1 MQTAQSLS
9 IPFPEFATLAALPQE
24 DLPQGPQQS
33 PILEENLLISCDSQK
48 KSLPLR
54 DIYSDSIFFTYNNME
69 VQTKENKI
77 FAPLK
82 DKWLVNKPEEQVRQK
97 YICRLV
103 DSYGYNLD
111 QMAQELQVTNS
122 QRGQG
127 AARGDIVIWRS
138 KEDKLNNK
146 CALIVV
152 ECKAESITIRQEDY
166 FQGYN
171 YAAWA
176 GADFFVTTNLKET
189 RVFRVVKGELP
200 KRLEEIADIPT
211 ADKAQDPKEIDK
223 LLQQTKAFTRDEF
236 SKLLFKCHNIIR
248 NNDKLSPEAA
258 FDEIS
263 KILFI
268 KIRYERDNTG
278 TQIFSLDNFKK
289 ARETYNSFKS
299 KDAPEFYQFLFEKT
313 KEDFANDHLFEQND
327 IIKIRENSFEQIVKE
342 LQIYNLSTTSDDVKG
357 IAFEKFLGRTFR
369 GELGQF
375 FTPRTIVEFMVK
387 VLDPQESEYICDPCC
402 GSGGFLIN
410 AFEYVRAQIEQDIEQ
425 EKEKIKEQY
434 YTDSYDQLPDKQKEA
449 IDTKIA
455 NAFQILNQELDINNA
470 EGRLRSLSFDCIY
483 GTDANPRMARTAK
496 MNMIMHGDGHGG
508 VHHHDGLLNVNG
520 IFDNRFDVILT
531 NPPFGAHIDKDLKI
545 TEADKFTDEAKI
557 KLYTK
562 RYGDA
567 YLEALKQ
574 VNDHIGEPILSLFET
589 GAMSGLTEV
598 LFIERCLNLL
608 KPGGRMGIVLPEGV
622 LNNTNLQKIR
632 DFVESKAK
640 IMLVVS
646 IPQDVFI
653 ASGATVKPSLLF
665 FRKFTEEEATLYA
678 TITDDARAEA
688 VAPYLSELED
698 IDLKLAT
705 RGKDAVSKEDKKRLK
720 IRRKDIETVIETETK
735 KLVKE
740 RFDYQIPIAEV
751 QKAGISTTGAPIE
764 NELLPLETEY
774 TEYRKEHSLWMQ
786 KAKQI
791 TYTLDKNGNIIR
803 MHN

>member
-1 MQTAQSLS
+1 MDIQ
-9 IPFPEFATLAALPQE
+9 I
-24 DLPQGPQQS
+24 
-33 PILEENLLISCDSQK
+33 EN
-48 KSLPLR
+48 
-54 DIYSDSIFFTYNNME
+54 
-69 VQTKENKI
+69 NKI

-82 DKWLVNKPEEQVRQK
+82 NKWLVNKPEEEVRQK

-122 QRGQG
+122 HRGQG

-138 KEDKLNNK
+138 KEDKTNNK
-146 CALIVV
+146 SALIVV
-152 ECKAESITIRQEDY
+152 ECKAESVTIHEEDY

-189 RVFRVVKGELP
+189 RIFRVVKGELP

-211 ADKAQDPKEIDK
+211 AEKATNQKEVEK
-223 LLQQTKAFTRDEF
+223 LLQQTKSFTRDEF
-236 SKLLFKCHNIIR
+236 SKLLLKCHNIIR

-268 KIRYERDNTG
+268 KIRYERSNKEG
-278 TQIFSLDNFKK
+278 QIFSSERFKDLK
-289 ARETYNSFKS
+289 KKRDEYNKEMNI
-299 KDAPEFYQFLFEKT
+299 KDAKPFYQHLFDLT
-313 KEDFANDHLFEQND
+313 KQEFASDHLFEEND
-327 IIKIRENSFEQIVKE
+327 EIKIRENSFEQIVEE

-387 VLDPQESEYICDPCC
+387 VLDPQEGEYICDPCC

-410 AFEYVRAQIEQDIEQ
+410 AFEYVRSKIETDIERQ
-425 EKEKIKEQY
+425 KEEFKQQF
-434 YTDSYDQLPDKQKEA
+434 YTDDYQKATETEREA
-449 IDTKIA
+449 IDAKVMDIFA
-455 NAFQILNQELDINNA
+455 RLNHELDITNK

-520 IFDNRFDVILT
+520 IFENRFDVILT
-531 NPPFGAHIDKDLKI
+531 NPPFGAHIDKNQKI
-545 TEADKFTDEAKI
+545 TEADRFTDEEKI
-557 KLYTK
+557 KEYVE
-562 RYGDA
+562 RYGKQ

-574 VNDHIGEPILSLFET
+574 VNDHIDDSLLSLFET
-589 GAMSGLTEV
+589 GSMSGLTEV

-640 IMLVVS
+640 ILLIVS

-665 FRKFTEEEATLYA
+665 FKKFTEEELQKYKEIEATALKEAKKPYEA
-678 TITDDARAEA
+678 ELTDIAAQ
-688 VAPYLSELED
+688 
-698 IDLKLAT
+698 LAK
-705 RGKDAVSKEDKKRLK
+705 RGKEAVSKEEKKQLK
-720 IRRKDIETVIETETK
+720 DRQKKIETSIETTKK

-751 QKAGISTTGAPIE
+751 KKAGISTTGASIE
-764 NELLPLETEY
+764 NELEDLEPEFTI
-774 TEYRKEHSLWMQ
+774 YRKEQALWNNVF
-786 KAKQI
+786 KRVHYA
-791 TYTLDKNGNIIR
+791 LDSEGKIIR
-803 MHN
+803 MCDTK